1 MTVEEKFGIVVMLD
15 ALGVSNFSIEDC
27 KQFIQN
33 FGKIISELEEI
44 NTGVVSIAKT
54 HKNKEKAQTI
64 STALKNVG
72 FSQFGDTLVM
82 AWPIDNKEDIHNS
95 TLMLSIVMMLS
106 SLIGNS
112 LGKKIPLRGCI
123 SVGEYV
129 WAENNKTIL
138 GPAIFDASSWYNSAD
153 WFGIVFSPKTHFW
166 LVGLSEGMKK
176 SIDDALLIP
185 MWKANIFEYPVHLTR
200 HAGSNSSTQTFSVV
214 GWPYFFYYHQDL
226 NTSPRKKLCQFLFD
240 MPMPKG
246 TESKYKNS
254 ADFFDWYENEVYQK
268 NPRKIGGI
276 SHPILPEESKIKR
289 ESSRK
294 V

>member
-15 ALGVSNFSIEDC
+15 ALGVSNFTIEEC

-33 FGKIISELEEI
+33 FDENISDLQKI
-44 NTGVVSIAKT
+44 NKSIFSMVET
-54 HKNKEKAQTI
+54 HKNKEKARVV
-64 STALKNVG
+64 SNSLKNVG

-82 AWPIDNKEDIHNS
+82 AWPIDRKEDIHNS
-95 TLMLSIVMMLS
+95 SLMLSIVMMLS

-112 LGKKIPLRGCI
+112 LDRKIPLRGCI

-129 WAENNKTIL
+129 WAENNRTIL

-153 WFGIVFSPKTHFW
+153 WFGIIFSPKTHFW
-166 LVGLSEGMKK
+166 LGALSEGMKK

-185 MWKANIFEYPVHLTR
+185 MWKVHIFEYPVPLTR
-200 HAGSNSSTQTFSVV
+200 HAGSNSTNQIFSVV
-214 GWPYFFYYHQDL
+214 GWPYFFYYHQDK
-226 NTSPRKKLCQFLFD
+226 NTSPRKKLCQFLFS

-254 ADFFDWYENEVYQK
+254 ADFFNWYETEIYQK
-268 NPRKIGGI
+268 NPRRIGEI
-276 SHPILPEESKIKR
+276 NHPILHEDNSTKR
-289 ESSRK
+289 KSSRK
-294 V
+294 D